1 MKKNA
6 LINVTK
12 NVLDEKTSKEVGK
25 KLLITTVIADAA
37 LVGLYGLYIRWCK
50 KQEAEMEEVT
60 IE

>member
-25 KLLITTVIADAA
+25 KLLITTVVADAA

-50 KQEAEMEEVT
+50 KQQEMEEVT